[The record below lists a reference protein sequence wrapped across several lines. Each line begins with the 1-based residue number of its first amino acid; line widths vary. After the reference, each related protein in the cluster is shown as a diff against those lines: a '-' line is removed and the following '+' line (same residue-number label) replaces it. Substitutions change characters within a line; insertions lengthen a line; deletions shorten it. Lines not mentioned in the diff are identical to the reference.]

1 MDSHGDSGDREAVA
15 LLGDEP
21 RTKAT
26 TLTDRLVTAIAVG
39 EYSPGERLPPE
50 RELAASLGVSRQTV
64 RQALQQ
70 VTELGLIE
78 TRRGRSGG
86 AFVAQVS
93 WEDIAPDVARRTL
106 ETEIP
111 RLLDL
116 YDYRCMVEGMIAR
129 AAAERRTDE
138 DVAAL
143 EAALGE
149 FEAATSMT
157 QARNADRRLHGLI
170 TAAGA
175 QPAPHLAQRPPH
187 RRGHPRFRGRALHAG
202 LLRRGARAAHRA
214 RRARRARRR
223 GRGQPLRPA
232 PLHPDARND
241 EGGPAPRPGRVTQ
254 EALTRVSA
262 GQGLFGTRWQV
273 KDSNLRSSRDGF
285 TVRFHWPLGQPAVV
299 RLEG

>member
-1 MDSHGDSGDREAVA
+1 MDSHREPGDDREAVA
-15 LLGDEP
+15 LLGGEP

-39 EYSPGERLPPE
+39 EYSPGERLPSE
-50 RELAASLGVSRQTV
+50 RDLAASLGVSRQTV

-93 WEDIAPDVARRTL
+93 WEDVAPDVARRTL

-129 AAAERRTDE
+129 AAAERRTDG

-143 EAALGE
+143 EKALEE
-149 FEAATSMT
+149 FRAATSMT
-157 QARNADRRLHGLI
+157 QARNADRRLHGLV
-170 TAAGA
+170 TAAA
-175 QPAPHLAQRPPH
+175 RNPHLSSLSAHLTAAATLGFGVEPYTPEFYDEALAQH
-187 RRGHPRFRGRALHAG
+187 TELVGHVVRGDAEAANRSAQHHFTLTLETMQAG
-202 LLRRGARAAHRA
+202 L
-214 RRARRARRR
+214 RRA
-223 GRGQPLRPA
+223 
-232 PLHPDARND
+232 
-241 EGGPAPRPGRVTQ
+241 
-254 EALTRVSA
+254 
-262 GQGLFGTRWQV
+262 QG
-273 KDSNLRSSRDGF
+273 S
-285 TVRFHWPLGQPAVV
+285 
-299 RLEG
+299 